1 MFCLKLIIV
10 YLNKFVGIFYLLKGI
25 ELFDYVKKILKSLEK
40 GIFDVVLV
48 ICY

>member
-25 ELFDYVKKILKSLEK
+25 ELFDYVKKNIKKFRK
-40 GIFDVVLV
+40 GYF
-48 ICY
+48 